1 MLHQLGRAGVRLQ
14 VECAPEAAAGMARDK
29 GKSMN
34 AVKGMVAAMKGLVDS
49 MHASLTDTRAELAGT
64 RSELAET
71 RTIVA
76 VLEDHVLEL
85 VETRAEVERLRAQ
98 ASLAV
103 SRADDLSDQVAA
115 AWELIRQL
123 KSETLSQDVRIADLE
138 ALEGYGWRAP
148 PVYEPT
154 T

>member
-1 MLHQLGRAGVRLQ
+1 MKPRLNRPSDWRATK
-14 VECAPEAAAGMARDK
+14 ASKA
-29 GKSMN
+29 MN
-34 AVKGMVAAMKGLVDS
+34 AVKGMVSAMKGLVDS
-49 MHASLTDTRAELAGT
+49 MHASLMDAQAAVASTRVDLDDTRTVLQGT
-64 RSELAET
+64 RNEM
-71 RTIVA
+71 A

-85 VETRAEVERLRAQ
+85 MATRAEVERLRAQ

-103 SRADDLSDQVAA
+103 TRAEELSEEVAA
-115 AWELIRQL
+115 AWELIKQL
-123 KSETLSQDVRIADLE
+123 KSDTLSQDVRIADLE